1 MQTSR
6 HSTHLVF
13 KKTIK
18 LPDNDQK
25 RMKIVQGLPT
35 RVSPV
40 GLIISHYSINRLV
53 GEEDC

>member
-18 LPDNDQK
+18 LPDNAQK